1 MESIYKKEMK
11 VMFSGMMGF
20 IFIAVMLVVV
30 GIFTK
35 VYNLGGARAFSN
47 FEYSLNGGIWA
58 YLVIVP
64 VLTMRSMA
72 EETRSKTDQLL
83 FTSPV
88 SMSDIILGKF
98 FAMATVI
105 GIPCLIFCVYPIIFS
120 AYGVVNYL
128 TAYAGILIF
137 FLLGAMLISVGLF
150 ISTLTDSQIIA
161 AVCSFGVVLMT
172 LLMSSIISMV
182 ESSSIGSM
190 AVFTVVIALVT
201 LLVQVM
207 TKDWTVALIVGIVLE
222 CGVLAMFFID
232 STILETALSSVL
244 SALAVLDMV
253 DSILF
258 DGLIDWTVY
267 VYFIS
272 VTVMFLF
279 LSVQS
284 LEKRRWS

>member
-98 FAMATVI
+98 FAMVTVI

-137 FLLGAMLISVGLF
+137 FL
-150 ISTLTDSQIIA
+150 
-161 AVCSFGVVLMT
+161 GVR
-172 LLMSSIISMV
+172 
-182 ESSSIGSM
+182 
-190 AVFTVVIALVT
+190 
-201 LLVQVM
+201 
-207 TKDWTVALIVGIVLE
+207 
-222 CGVLAMFFID
+222 
-232 STILETALSSVL
+232 
-244 SALAVLDMV
+244 
-253 DSILF
+253 
-258 DGLIDWTVY
+258 

-272 VTVMFLF
+272 VSIHILCNIRYILISIIVFPCSKTEDKTET
-279 LSVQS
+279 QHNCN
-284 LEKRRWS
+284 

>member
-1 MESIYKKEMK
+1 
-11 VMFSGMMGF
+11 
-20 IFIAVMLVVV
+20 
-30 GIFTK
+30 
-35 VYNLGGARAFSN
+35 
-47 FEYSLNGGIWA
+47 
-58 YLVIVP
+58 
-64 VLTMRSMA
+64 
-72 EETRSKTDQLL
+72 
-83 FTSPV
+83 
-88 SMSDIILGKF
+88 
-98 FAMATVI
+98 
-105 GIPCLIFCVYPIIFS
+105 
-120 AYGVVNYL
+120 
-128 TAYAGILIF
+128 
-137 FLLGAMLISVGLF
+137 
-150 ISTLTDSQIIA
+150 
-161 AVCSFGVVLMT
+161 
-172 LLMSSIISMV
+172 MSSIISMV

-201 LLVQVM
+201 LLTQVM